1 MVTTQFRVSSFEFR
15 VRRPGS
21 EGFIRNS
28 EPKTRNSEPETRNSE
43 PETRNLKTVAECRD
57 LNYNRAVQ
65 PQDLSEPSP
74 MIAHL
79 SGTLL
84 SKQATSVILD
94 VGGVGYEVTIPV
106 STFYDLEEP
115 GAKVQLR
122 IYTHVK
128 EDALQ
133 LYGFKTAR
141 ERELFMRLISV
152 SGIGPKLGITLLSGM
167 SADEMI
173 ASIRTN
179 NLARLTLIPGVGRKT
194 AERLVMELRDKVA
207 SLSSSELE
215 EELGAKSAVGAP
227 PASEDSMR
235 SDVLSALLNLGYQRS
250 SAEKAV
256 TAALDEGGDISME
269 LILRRSLRKLA
280 KV

>member
-1 MVTTQFRVSSFEFR
+1 
-15 VRRPGS
+15 
-21 EGFIRNS
+21 
-28 EPKTRNSEPETRNSE
+28 
-43 PETRNLKTVAECRD
+43 
-57 LNYNRAVQ
+57 
-65 PQDLSEPSP
+65 

-94 VGGVGYEVTIPV
+94 VGGVGYEVTIPL
-106 STFYDLEEP
+106 STFYELEDL

-122 IYTHVK
+122 IYTHVR

-133 LYGFKTAR
+133 LFGFKTAR
-141 ERELFMRLISV
+141 ERELFLRLISV

-194 AERLVMELRDKVA
+194 AERLVVELRDKIA
-207 SLSSSELE
+207 SLSSVELE
-215 EELGAKSAVGAP
+215 DELGAKAEPSETPTEDAVRAD
-227 PASEDSMR
+227 A
-235 SDVLSALLNLGYQRS
+235 LSALVNLGYQRT
-250 SAEKAV
+250 SAEKSV
-256 TAALDEGGDISME
+256 TAAVSEGGEITVES
-269 LILRRSLRKLA
+269 ILRRSLRRLA
-280 KV
+280 KP